1 MTPRQQID
9 FSLLLLY
16 SGRRKGTTIKMI
28 GAFTENGQD
37 LTIEELQNIKY
48 ILEENEYAIFT
59 TEPKTVDFVGLIT
72 DKGIEFVKENSFA
85 KPGTS
90 VLQLFES

>member
-9 FSLLLLY
+9 FALLLLY
-16 SGRRKGTTIKMI
+16 IGRQKGTIKMMS
-28 GAFTENGQD
+28 AFTENGQE
-37 LTIEELQNIKY
+37 LTIEELQDLKY
-48 ILEENEYAIFT
+48 ILEHNGYAVFN
-59 TEPKTVDFVGLIT
+59 TEPNTVDYVGLIT

-90 VLQLFES
+90 LLQLFES